1 MSSAQPTPAADGSDK
16 RSGLIGWWQAHR
28 GGRTIVIS
36 WLVTRLLM
44 LVVMAILDTT
54 NNSRPVTGD
63 VLYYHRKIVGLFEVG
78 LPGTMMEYP
87 TPVVWILTLPYGA
100 GLGSQV
106 GYVVAFVALMLA
118 LDAVFTYALWRGA
131 GRRHDLAVDFWIA
144 FVFLIGPLSYGRFDI
159 IPAVLAGGALLAAR
173 RHPWVAGALTG
184 LGAAIKLW
192 PALLIPALLA
202 DKQGRKPTAIGFVV
216 VGFGLALVS
225 LIAGGMTRLFSPLT
239 WQSGRGLQIES
250 VWASPLMLV
259 RMVDPQGWVVE
270 ISKFQAF
277 EIFGPGVGLW
287 QAASNVAT
295 VAGLVTLVV
304 LWIRAFRVRGGVT
317 PIAVALV
324 MLATVAVMIITNKTL
339 SPQYLLWLGGPVAAL
354 LLFRTQATTPELRRW
369 IVRLA
374 VATLVLAGLT
384 QLVYP
389 LLYDSYLN
397 LRGPFWLVV
406 ATLVTTTRNLGLLG
420 YTVATVLLAW
430 RTTSSSPATP
440 SPAADAGR

>member
-1 MSSAQPTPAADGSDK
+1 MSSAEPTPAAE
-16 RSGLIGWWQAHR
+16 RPGLIGWWDAHR
-28 GGRTIVIS
+28 GGKTVIVA
-36 WLVTRLLM
+36 WLVTRLAMFALF
-44 LVVMAILDTT
+44 AIIDGI
-54 NNSRPVTGD
+54 NPSHPVAGD
-63 VLYYHRKIVGLFEVG
+63 VAYYHRKIVGLFEVG

-87 TPVVWILTLPYGA
+87 TPVVWILTLPYGL
-100 GLGSQV
+100 GLGSQT
-106 GYVVAFVALMLA
+106 GYVAAFMVFMLA
-118 LDAVFTYALWRGA
+118 LDGVFTYALWRSA
-131 GRRHDLAVDFWIA
+131 GRRHDWAVDFWIA
-144 FVFLIGPLSYGRFDI
+144 FVLLVGPLSYGRFDI

-202 DKQGRKPTAIGFVV
+202 DKQRRKPTAIGFVV

-259 RMVDPQGWVVE
+259 RMVNPQGWVVE

-287 QAASNVAT
+287 QTASNVAT
-295 VAGLVTLVV
+295 VAGLVTLVL

-317 PIAVALV
+317 PIAIALV

-339 SPQYLLWLGGPVAAL
+339 SPQYVLWLGGPVAAL
-354 LLFRTQATTPELRRW
+354 LLIRDQATTPGLRRW

-374 VATLVLAGLT
+374 VATLILAGLT

-397 LRGPFWLVV
+397 LHGPFALVI
-406 ATLVTTTRNLGLLG
+406 ATLVTAIRNLGLLG
-420 YTVATVLLAW
+420 YTVITVLLAW
-430 RTTSSSPATP
+430 RATASSPVTLNSSS
-440 SPAADAGR
+440 